1 MALLILAQVF
11 ITLTMTLLMTGIFT
25 ALAVGFAPGWDGT
38 QFRCDCGWRS
48 ALPAD
53 FVSEYRQK
61 WGLGA

>member
-1 MALLILAQVF
+1 
-11 ITLTMTLLMTGIFT
+11 MTLLMTGIFT

-38 QFRCDCGWRS
+38 QFRCDCGWYS

-53 FVSEYRQK
+53 FVSEYRQQ